1 MALEASFT
9 TLSQHL
15 RLLHDELQ
23 ELHRTVIE
31 KPPKGDVVL
40 VDLFSDAADDLLGW
54 MVEANA
60 AAGEGVESSSYPVDL
75 DRARR
80 SLKMCQEKFALISVR
95 LTSDL
100 LCYER
105 MEELIS
111 FGDHRRGGWEKWAAN
126 VKAALESCRE
136 PLYEVNQTLF
146 ACWQELTERIGTTH
160 VSVQST
166 NVGQHIS
173 FPAGSK
179 ASQERT
185 TVLRRDR

>member
-1 MALEASFT
+1 MALEASFA

-54 MVEANA
+54 MVEASA
-60 AAGEGVESSSYPVDL
+60 AACEGVESTSYPVDL

-80 SLKMCQEKFALISVR
+80 SLKTCQEKFILISVR
-95 LTSDL
+95 LSSDL
-100 LCYER
+100 LSYDR
-105 MEELIS
+105 IEEVVS
-111 FGDHRRGGWEKWAAN
+111 FGDHRRGGWEKWATN

-146 ACWQELTERIGTTH
+146 ACWQELTERIGTTS
-160 VSVQST
+160 VSVKAT
-166 NVGQHIS
+166 NIGQQITV
-173 FPAGSK
+173 PAGEF
-179 ASQERT
+179 AGEG
-185 TVLRRDR
+185 VP

>member
-54 MVEANA
+54 MVEASA

-75 DRARR
+75 DRARS
-80 SLKMCQEKFALISVR
+80 SLKTCQEKFSLISVR
-95 LTSDL
+95 LISDL
-100 LCYER
+100 LCYDR
-105 MEELIS
+105 IEELVS

-136 PLYEVNQTLF
+136 PLFEVNQTLF
-146 ACWQELTERIGTTH
+146 ACWQELIERSGTTS
-160 VSVQST
+160 VSVKAT
-166 NVGQHIS
+166 NIGQQITV
-173 FPAGSK
+173 PAGEF
-179 ASQERT
+179 AREGFP
-185 TVLRRDR
+185 

>member
-9 TLSQHL
+9 TLSEHL

-31 KPPKGDVVL
+31 KPLKGDVVL

-54 MVEANA
+54 VVEASDA
-60 AAGEGVESSSYPVDL
+60 ACEGGQSSSYPVDL

-80 SLKMCQEKFALISVR
+80 SLKTCQEKFILISER
-95 LTSDL
+95 LSSDL
-100 LCYER
+100 LSYDR

-111 FGDHRRGGWEKWAAN
+111 FGDHRRGGWEKWATN

-136 PLYEVNQTLF
+136 PLYDVSHTLF
-146 ACWQELTERIGTTH
+146 ACWQELTERIGTTN
-160 VSVQST
+160 VSVHTT
-166 NVGQHIS
+166 NIGQQIKM
-173 FPAGSK
+173 PVDEIAREGIP
-179 ASQERT
+179 
-185 TVLRRDR
+185 

>member
-9 TLSQHL
+9 TLSEHL

-23 ELHRTVIE
+23 ELRRTVIE

-54 MVEANA
+54 VVEASDA
-60 AAGEGVESSSYPVDL
+60 ACEGVQSSSYPIDI

-80 SLKMCQEKFALISVR
+80 SLKTSQEKFILISER
-95 LTSDL
+95 LSSDL
-100 LCYER
+100 LSYDR
-105 MEELIS
+105 IEELIS
-111 FGDHRRGGWEKWAAN
+111 FGDDRRGGWEKWARN

-146 ACWQELTERIGTTH
+146 ACWQELTERIGTTS
-160 VSVQST
+160 VSVLTT
-166 NVGQHIS
+166 NIGQQKIKV
-173 FPAGSK
+173 PVEAVAREG
-179 ASQERT
+179 
-185 TVLRRDR
+185 VP